1 MESNQQK
8 PKANGALLAAL
19 ILMTGLAG
27 VTSYLYFDKKG
38 VAETQEVTIAER
50 VEELSNTRVKLDS
63 ISTSLD
69 TKIAEVQ
76 RLGGDVT
83 ELQKV
88 KADLEADKAA
98 LSRGAKMS
106 RASIAK
112 YEIKIREYMAY
123 LAEKDTAIAQ
133 LQREKEVL
141 VVDNQTLNTN
151 VQTLNTENE
160 GLKTRRK
167 QLEDT
172 VAVVAT
178 QNQELASKV
187 TRASALKAQ
196 NIKVLSVNSKG
207 KEKEDDAYKAKRLE
221 KIKLVYALADNPI
234 TQEEP
239 KDVFIRVLDPDGAVI
254 SDMAN
259 GSGTFK
265 LGGDEM
271 VYTVKQTVDYDR
283 NGKNVELLYSRSTP
297 YRPGK
302 YTVELYSEG
311 FKIGAGA
318 FAVR

>member
-19 ILMTGLAG
+19 ILMTGLAA
-27 VTSYLYFDKKG
+27 VMSYLYFDKKT
-38 VAETQEVTIAER
+38 VTETQEVTIAER

-63 ISTSLD
+63 ISTALD

-88 KADLEADKAA
+88 KADLEADKVA

-106 RASIAK
+106 RAAVAK
-112 YEIKIREYMAY
+112 YELKIQEYMAY
-123 LAEKDTAIAQ
+123 LAEKDTAIAV

-141 VVDNQTLNTN
+141 AVDNQTLNT
-151 VQTLNTENE
+151 ENS
-160 GLKTRRK
+160 GLKTRRQ

-172 VAVVAT
+172 VAVVAS

-196 NIKVLSVNSKG
+196 NIKVLSVTNKG

-239 KDVFIRVLDPDGAVI
+239 KDVFIRLLDPDGAVI
-254 SDMAN
+254 SDMAS

-265 LGGDEM
+265 SGNDEM

-283 NGKNVELLYSRSTP
+283 NGKNVELLYTRGTP

-311 FKIGAGA
+311 FKIGTGA

>member
-27 VTSYLYFDKKG
+27 VTSYLYFDKKT

-63 ISTSLD
+63 ISTALD

-88 KADLEADKAA
+88 KADLEADKVA
-98 LSRGAKMS
+98 LARGAKLS
-106 RASIAK
+106 RANIAK
-112 YEIKIREYMAY
+112 YELKIQEYMAY

-141 VVDNQTLNTN
+141 AVDNQTLNSEN
-151 VQTLNTENE
+151 V
-160 GLKTRRK
+160 GLKTRRQ

-172 VAVVAT
+172 VAVVAS

-196 NIKVLSVNSKG
+196 NIKVLSVNNKG
-207 KEKEDDAYKAKRLE
+207 KEKEDDAYKSKRLE

-265 LGGDEM
+265 SGSDEM

-283 NGKNVELLYSRSTP
+283 NGKNVELLYTRGTP

>member
-27 VTSYLYFDKKG
+27 VTSYLYFDKKT

-50 VEELSNTRVKLDS
+50 VEELSNTRVTLDS

-69 TKIAEVQ
+69 AKIAEVE

-83 ELQKV
+83 ELKKV
-88 KADLEADKAA
+88 KAKLEADKQA
-98 LSRGAKMS
+98 LSRGAKLS
-106 RASIAK
+106 RAAIAQ
-112 YEIKIREYMAY
+112 YELKIQEYTAF
-123 LAEKDTAIAQ
+123 LAEKDTAIAV

-141 VVDNQTLNTN
+141 VVDNQTLNTEN
-151 VQTLNTENE
+151 V
-160 GLKTRRK
+160 GLKTRRQ

-172 VAVVAT
+172 VAVVAS

-196 NIKVLSVNSKG
+196 NIKVLAVNPKG
-207 KEKEDDAYKAKRLE
+207 KVKEDDAYRAKRLE
-221 KIKLVYALADNPI
+221 KIKLMYALADNPI

-259 GSGTFK
+259 GSGTFRS
-265 LGGDEM
+265 GSDEM
-271 VYTVKQTVDYDR
+271 VYTVKQTVNYDR
-283 NGKNVELLYSRSTP
+283 NGKNVELMYTRGTP

>member
-27 VTSYLYFDKKG
+27 VTSYLYFDKKT

-63 ISTSLD
+63 ISTALD

-88 KADLEADKAA
+88 KADLEADKVA
-98 LSRGAKMS
+98 LARGAKLS
-106 RASIAK
+106 RANIAK
-112 YEIKIREYMAY
+112 YELKIQEYMAY

-141 VVDNQTLNTN
+141 AVDNQTLNSEN
-151 VQTLNTENE
+151 V
-160 GLKTRRK
+160 GLKTRRQ

-172 VAVVAT
+172 VAVVAS

-207 KEKEDDAYKAKRLE
+207 KEKEDDAYKSKRLE

-265 LGGDEM
+265 SGSDEM

-283 NGKNVELLYSRSTP
+283 NGKNVELLYTRGTP

>member
-1 MESNQQK
+1 MESNQQR

-38 VAETQEVTIAER
+38 VTETQEVTIAER

-63 ISTSLD
+63 ISTALD

-76 RLGGDVT
+76 RLGGDVS

-88 KADLEADKAA
+88 RADLEADKQA
-98 LSRGAKMS
+98 LARGAKLS
-106 RASIAK
+106 RANIAK
-112 YEIKIREYMAY
+112 YESKIQEYIAF

-141 VVDNQTLNTN
+141 VVDNQTLNT
-151 VQTLNTENE
+151 ENS
-160 GLKTRRK
+160 GLKTRRQ

-178 QNQELASKV
+178 QNQELSQKV

-196 NIKVLSVNSKG
+196 NIRVLAVSNKG
-207 KEKEDDAYKAKRLE
+207 KEKEDDAYRAKRLE
-221 KIKLVYALADNPI
+221 KIKLTYALADNPI

-259 GSGTFK
+259 GSGTFSS
-265 LGGDEM
+265 GGDEM
-271 VYTVKQTVDYDR
+271 VYTMKQTVDYDR
-283 NGKNVELLYSRSTP
+283 NGKNVELLYTRGTP

>member
-27 VTSYLYFDKKG
+27 VTSYLYLDKKT
-38 VAETQEVTIAER
+38 VTETQEVTIAER

-63 ISTSLD
+63 ISVALD

-88 KADLEADKAA
+88 KADLEADKIA
-98 LSRGAKMS
+98 LSKKGAKMTQVN
-106 RASIAK
+106 IAK
-112 YEIKIREYMAY
+112 YELKIQEYMAY
-123 LAEKDTAIAQ
+123 LAEKDTAIAM

-141 VVDNQTLNTN
+141 AVDNQTLNTEN
-151 VQTLNTENE
+151 V
-160 GLKTRRK
+160 GLKTRRQ

-172 VAVVAT
+172 VAVVASL
-178 QNQELASKV
+178 NQELASKV

-196 NIKVLSVNSKG
+196 NIKVLSVSSKG
-207 KEKEDDAYKAKRLE
+207 KEKEDDAYKSKRLD

-239 KDVFIRVLDPDGAVI
+239 KDVFIRMLDPDGAVI

-265 LGGDEM
+265 SGGDEM
-271 VYTVKQTVDYDR
+271 VYTVKQTVNYDR
-283 NGKNVELLYSRSTP
+283 NGKNVELLYTRGTP
-297 YRPGK
+297 YRVGK

-311 FKIGAGA
+311 FKIGAGT

>member
-1 MESNQQK
+1 MESNQQR
-8 PKANGALLAAL
+8 PKANGVLVAAL

-27 VTSYLYFDKKG
+27 VTSYLYFDKKT
-38 VAETQEVTIAER
+38 VTETQEVTIAER

-63 ISTSLD
+63 ISTALD
-69 TKIAEVQ
+69 AKIAEVQ
-76 RLGGDVT
+76 RLGGDVS

-88 KADLEADKAA
+88 KADLESDKRA
-98 LSRGAKMS
+98 LARGAKMS
-106 RASIAK
+106 RANIAK
-112 YEIKIREYMAY
+112 YEIKIQEYMAF

-141 VVDNQTLNTN
+141 VVDNQTLNTEN
-151 VQTLNTENE
+151 VV
-160 GLKTRRK
+160 LKTRRQ

-172 VAVVAT
+172 VAVVAS

-196 NIKVLSVNSKG
+196 NIKVLSVNNKG
-207 KEKEDDAYKAKRLE
+207 KEKEDDAYRARRLE
-221 KIKLVYALADNPI
+221 KIKLIYALADNPI

-265 LGGDEM
+265 MGTDEM

-283 NGKNVELLYSRSTP
+283 NGKNVELLYTRGTP

>member
-27 VTSYLYFDKKG
+27 VTSYLYLDKKT

-63 ISTSLD
+63 ISVALD

-88 KADLEADKAA
+88 KADLEADKIA
-98 LSRGAKMS
+98 LSRKGAKLT
-106 RASIAK
+106 RVNIAK
-112 YEIKIREYMAY
+112 YELKIQEYMAF
-123 LAEKDTAIAQ
+123 LAEKDTAIAV

-141 VVDNQTLNTN
+141 AVDNQTLNTEN
-151 VQTLNTENE
+151 V
-160 GLKTRRK
+160 GLKTRRQ

-172 VAVVAT
+172 VAVVASL
-178 QNQELASKV
+178 NQELASKV

-196 NIKVLSVNSKG
+196 NIKVLSVSSKG
-207 KEKEDDAYKAKRLE
+207 KEKEDDAYKAKRLD

-239 KDVFIRVLDPDGAVI
+239 KDVFIRMLDPDGAVI

-265 LGGDEM
+265 SGGDEM
-271 VYTVKQTVDYDR
+271 VYTVKQTVNYDR
-283 NGKNVELLYSRSTP
+283 NGKNVELLYTRGTP
-297 YRPGK
+297 YRAGK

>member
-27 VTSYLYFDKKG
+27 VTSYLYFDKKT
-38 VAETQEVTIAER
+38 VTETQEVTIAER

-63 ISTSLD
+63 ISTALD
-69 TKIAEVQ
+69 AKIAEVQ
-76 RLGGDVT
+76 KLGGDVT

-88 KADLEADKAA
+88 KADLEADKVA
-98 LSRGAKMS
+98 LSRGAKLS
-106 RASIAK
+106 RANIAK
-112 YEIKIREYMAY
+112 YELKIQEYMAY
-123 LAEKDTAIAQ
+123 LAEKDTAIAI

-141 VVDNQTLNTN
+141 AVDNQTLNTEN
-151 VQTLNTENE
+151 V
-160 GLKTRRK
+160 GLKTRRQ

-172 VAVVAT
+172 VAVVAS

-196 NIKVLSVNSKG
+196 NIKVLAVNPKG
-207 KEKEDDAYKAKRLE
+207 KEKEDDAYKAKRLD

-265 LGGDEM
+265 SGGDEM

-283 NGKNVELLYSRSTP
+283 NGKNVELLYTRGTP

-311 FKIGAGA
+311 FKIGAGG

>member
-27 VTSYLYFDKKG
+27 VSSYLYFDKKT

-63 ISTSLD
+63 ISTALD

-88 KADLEADKAA
+88 KADLEADKVA
-98 LSRGAKMS
+98 LSRGAKLS
-106 RASIAK
+106 RANIAK
-112 YEIKIREYMAY
+112 YELKIQEYMAY
-123 LAEKDTAIAQ
+123 LAEKDTAIAV

-141 VVDNQTLNTN
+141 AVDNQS
-151 VQTLNTENE
+151 LNTENVT
-160 GLKTRRK
+160 LKTRRQ

-172 VAVVAT
+172 VAVVAS

-196 NIKVLSVNSKG
+196 NIKVLSVNPKG
-207 KEKEDDAYKAKRLE
+207 KEKEDDAYKSKRLD

-265 LGGDEM
+265 SGSDEM

-283 NGKNVELLYSRSTP
+283 NGKNVELLYTRGTP